1 MYVCMYV
8 CICNIYIYIYIYI
21 LLLNLQN
28 HRTSPTMMIATSKVA
43 STTLAPTATLALSI
57 KLQLYM

>member
-1 MYVCMYV
+1 MYV
-8 CICNIYIYIYIYI
+8 CICMYVYVIYIYI

-28 HRTSPTMMIATSKVA
+28 QHTSPTMMIVTSKVA
-43 STTLAPTATLALSI
+43 STTLAPTATLTLPI